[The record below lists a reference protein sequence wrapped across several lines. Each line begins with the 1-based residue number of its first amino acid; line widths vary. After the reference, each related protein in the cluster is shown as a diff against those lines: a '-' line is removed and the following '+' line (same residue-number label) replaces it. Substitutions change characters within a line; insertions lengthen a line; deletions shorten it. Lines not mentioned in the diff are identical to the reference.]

1 MDQMFV
7 WTVVYTQELQGRRRK
22 RDWEED
28 YYRSFD
34 DGPASLPL
42 RSVRGLAA
50 RLFSTLFASRNCHN
64 RITHLDHAGSPM
76 IR

>member
-28 YYRSFD
+28 YYRGFD
-34 DGPASLPL
+34 DGPASLLL
-42 RSVRGLAA
+42 RSARRLAG
-50 RLFSTLFASRNCHN
+50 RLFSMPAVGRNCHN
-64 RITHLDHAGSPM
+64 RMTCLDHAGSPM